1 MHGMRTAHASPVCLR
16 VIDYL
21 QVEILGH
28 NPSKAT
34 VAVRSRTLRAQDEG
48 LIHRFQN
55 KQALPREE
63 RNFVETQHTSGVS
76 EQMAHN
82 SSLLSPLSISV
93 FSSCAVCR
101 YTCQVSMQV
110 QHMYIHLLRKFL
122 ETYG

>member
-63 RNFVETQHTSGVS
+63 KFRRNT
-76 EQMAHN
+76 A
-82 SSLLSPLSISV
+82 
-93 FSSCAVCR
+93 
-101 YTCQVSMQV
+101 Y
-110 QHMYIHLLRKFL
+110 LRCIRANG
-122 ETYG
+122 T